1 MVLTIFPCLNA
12 GGAPHRNICLL
23 GDVAAFRAAILDAG
37 LGLAAS
43 LDAKYPNA
51 DKVSEALYAVTKV
64 VGVYGLEGH
73 WVTLWASS
81 AHSEFLA
88 TSEVREVSW
97 CHLCSIRVSRVFFLI
112 VDVVY
117 RILYRR

>member
-1 MVLTIFPCLNA
+1 M
-12 GGAPHRNICLL
+12 
-23 GDVAAFRAAILDAG
+23 AFRAAILDAG

-51 DKVSEALYAVTKV
+51 DKVSEALYTVTKFL
-64 VGVYGLEGH
+64 GVYGLEGH
-73 WVTLWASS
+73 WVTSWASS
-81 AHSEFLA
+81 AQSEFMA

-97 CHLCSIRVSRVFFLI
+97 CHLCSIRVSRVLLLT

-117 RILYRR
+117 RILCRR